1 MDQNWQKKRPR
12 ELNSK
17 KSRKIPRELNSVL
30 NRESENIAPEGVKKE
45 NKPFRVKNQFFLF
58 RRKLKMPKRDQ
69 ILQMVPAEKI
79 EFSPPFTT

>member
-1 MDQNWQKKRPR
+1 MDQNWQKTTQRVKF
-12 ELNSK
+12 EE
-17 KSRKIPRELNSVL
+17 SRKIPRELNSVL